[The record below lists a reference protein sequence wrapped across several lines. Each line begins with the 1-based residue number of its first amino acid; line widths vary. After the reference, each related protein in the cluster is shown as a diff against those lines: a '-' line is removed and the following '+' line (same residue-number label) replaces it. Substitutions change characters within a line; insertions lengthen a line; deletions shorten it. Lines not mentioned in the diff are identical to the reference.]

1 MNIKKIL
8 KESLE
13 NYSDT
18 CITDETKKKVYAE
31 GIMINYVKGF
41 MVNPDYKF
49 ILVEEKIEEE
59 TYEEYDITD
68 LVEIICNII
77 QEEIEK
83 RLSKNKL
90 K

>member
-31 GIMINYVKGF
+31 GIIINNDKSF
-41 MVNPDYKF
+41 MVTPDYKF
-49 ILVEEKIEEE
+49 ILTDDK
-59 TYEEYDITD
+59 TNKEYDITD
-68 LVEIICNII
+68 LVETICNAI
-77 QEEIEK
+77 QEEIEE
-83 RLSKNKL
+83 RLS
-90 K
+90 

>member
-13 NYSDT
+13 NHSNTYL
-18 CITDETKKKVYAE
+18 TDETKKKVYAE

-49 ILVEEKIEEE
+49 ILVEEK
-59 TYEEYDITD
+59 TNKEYDITD
-68 LVEIICNII
+68 LVETICNAI
-77 QEEIEK
+77 QEEIEE
-83 RLSKNKL
+83 RLS
-90 K
+90 